1 VRDEALKILFAWYG
15 LYQAGHLVVN
25 ARGLALLQA
34 GNSLD
39 FPAPPP
45 AGGWHAQA
53 IAFLASIAVVDVA
66 IAVAGLTCVLG
77 YFRRAHWAVPLGIV
91 SVSASLYA
99 AIVFDAATI
108 ITGAWARSL
117 GDYVVVNLLCAPAV
131 MLLVLLFDRARR
143 ADCLAASGWAHCAG
157 GRR

>member
-1 VRDEALKILFAWYG
+1 MRDRTFKILFAWYG
-15 LYQAGHLVVN
+15 LFQAGHLVVN

-66 IAVAGLTCVLG
+66 TAVAGLTCVLG
-77 YFRRAHWAVPLGIV
+77 YFRRAPWAVPLGLV

-108 ITGAWARSL
+108 ITGAWARSF
-117 GDYVVVNLLCAPAV
+117 GVYVVINLLYAPV
-131 MLLVLLFDRARR
+131 VVLLVLLFNRARR
-143 ADCLAASGWAHCAG
+143 ADRLAASGWAHCAG